1 MFEQFFMNFYGFSVA
16 EILLSLLDIIIVWY
30 LFYQILMLIRGTK
43 AMQILFGLL
52 IFVALYLISK
62 PELLDLATLNW
73 ILDKFI
79 SYFIVII
86 VIIFQEDIR
95 RGLSE
100 FGKTDSLANKSQA
113 EERLSATAI
122 EEIVKAASLLS
133 ERRIGALIAVEMEAV
148 LDQYMVKG
156 IKIDATITKELLVS
170 LFIPFKANPTHDG
183 AVIIRNQRV
192 DRAGCFLPLSA
203 NDRID
208 KALGTRH
215 RAAIGLSEATDAVII
230 VVSEETGI
238 ISVVHNEM
246 LTRRLTS
253 EALRDYL
260 HKVFVSGRQPN
271 NYSGT
276 SALARKFRTWR
287 HKGHN
292 DSNNDSSKA

>member
-1 MFEQFFMNFYGFSVA
+1 MIDQLFSIFAGFTAGDVVRSVID
-16 EILLSLLDIIIVWY
+16 ILIVAY

-52 IFVALYLISK
+52 LFVVLYLISK
-62 PELLDLATLNW
+62 PEILDLGTLNW
-73 ILDKFI
+73 LLEKFI
-79 SYFIVII
+79 GAFIVII

-100 FGKTDSLANKSQA
+100 FGKTGSLSTSKT
-113 EERLSATAI
+113 EDRLGVTPI

-133 ERRIGALIAVEMEAV
+133 DRRIGALIAIEMDAV
-148 LDQYMVKG
+148 LDRYMVEG

-170 LFIPFKANPTHDG
+170 LFIPYKANPTHDG
-183 AVIIRNQRV
+183 AVIIRNQRINS
-192 DRAGCFLPLSA
+192 AGCFLPLSA

-215 RAAIGLSEATDAVII
+215 RAAIGLSESTDAVIV

-238 ISVVHNEM
+238 ISVAHTEN
-246 LTRRLTS
+246 LTRKLTP

-260 HKVFVSGRQPN
+260 HKMFVQNRKADLTAS
-271 NYSGT
+271 
-276 SALARKFRTWR
+276 SAIVRKFRAWR
-287 HKGHN
+287 
-292 DSNNDSSKA
+292 DRSKK

>member
-1 MFEQFFMNFYGFSVA
+1 MIQQILSNFEGFTASDIV
-16 EILLSLLDIIIVWY
+16 LSILDIAIVWY
-30 LFYQILMLIRGTK
+30 LFYQIFMLIRGTK

-52 IFVALYLISK
+52 VFVALYLISR
-62 PELLDLATLNW
+62 PDMLDLGTVNW

-79 SYFIVII
+79 VSFIVIV

-100 FGKTDSLANKSQA
+100 FGKTGSLTTTTS
-113 EERLSATAI
+113 EDRLGASTI

-133 ERRIGALIAVEMEAV
+133 ERRIGALIAIEMDAV
-148 LDQYMVKG
+148 LDQYMVEG

-170 LFIPFKANPTHDG
+170 LFIPYKANPTHDG
-183 AVIIRNQRV
+183 AVIIRNQRINS
-192 DRAGCFLPLSA
+192 AGCFLPLSA

-215 RAAIGLSEATDAVII
+215 RAAIGLSESTDAVIV

-238 ISVVHNEM
+238 ISVAHCEKLNRK
-246 LTRRLTS
+246 LTP

-260 HKVFVSGRQPN
+260 HKMFVQSHAQKENTAG
-271 NYSGT
+271 
-276 SALARKFRTWR
+276 SAIVRKYRAWR
-287 HKGHN
+287 EK
-292 DSNNDSSKA
+292 K